1 MGDGGRAR
9 GKLRLADAVGMA
21 IGGMVGGGIFAV
33 LGEAVLLSGNA
44 AFISFGLAGVI
55 ALITGISLSLLT
67 INFGERSGS
76 LNFVRAAAGRKAEG
90 IVSWFLIV
98 GYIFTISL
106 YAYTFGAYGGR
117 LIGLDPSLN
126 GLLGAIVIGFFVIIN
141 FMGVRESGISED
153 ILVYT
158 KVGILI
164 LVSAV
169 GFLVINE
176 GEMLPVFEH
185 GIGGAIAA
193 ASLIFVAYEGF
204 ELLAFDYE
212 DIEDHRRN
220 LPRAVMISVVAVTL
234 IYMLVAFVT
243 TATVSDSVIQEH
255 SEIVLAYVAEPVLGR
270 IGFVLVLVAAVFST
284 ASAINATLFSSGRL
298 AKQAASDNQLP
309 KGLIARHMGGVPV
322 YFVLFIAICAMI
334 IQLAGSLDL
343 IASFSSL
350 VFLAVFSVVNLS
362 AYKHRQLDGWKLAL
376 PLLGFLACLGAI
388 IFLCFTMFQSDPS
401 SILLIG
407 ALALAVIAFRAI
419 FTRWHPS
426 FRSEVDRNTH

>member
-1 MGDGGRAR
+1 M
-9 GKLRLADAVGMA
+9 ADAVGMA

-33 LGEAVLLSGNA
+33 LGESVLLSGNA
-44 AFISFGLAGVI
+44 AFLSFGLAGVI

-67 INFGERSGS
+67 VNFGERSGS

-90 IVSWFLIV
+90 MVSWFLIV

-126 GLLGAIVIGFFVIIN
+126 GLLGAMVIGFFVIIN
-141 FMGVRESGISED
+141 FIGVRESGISED

-158 KVGILI
+158 KVGILL
-164 LVSAV
+164 LVTAV
-169 GFLVINE
+169 GFLVINVN
-176 GEMLPVFEH
+176 EMLPVFEH
-185 GIGGAIAA
+185 GIGGAIAGA
-193 ASLIFVAYEGF
+193 ALIFVAYEGF

-212 DIEDHRRN
+212 DIEDHKRN
-220 LPRAVMISVVAVTL
+220 LPRAVMISVITVTL

-243 TATVSDSVIQEH
+243 TATLSDSVIQEY

-284 ASAINATLFSSGRL
+284 ASAINATLFSSGRM
-298 AKQAASDNQLP
+298 AKQVASDNQLP
-309 KGLIARHMGGVPV
+309 KGLIAKHMGGVPV
-322 YFVLFIAICAMI
+322 YFILFIAICAMI

-376 PLLGFLACLGAI
+376 PLIGFVACFGAI
-388 IFLCFTMFQSDPS
+388 VFLCFSMYQSNPS
-401 SILLIG
+401 SIVLVGVLVF
-407 ALALAVIAFRAI
+407 VIIVFREI

-426 FRSEVDRNTH
+426 FQPDREGRNTH

>member
-1 MGDGGRAR
+1 M
-9 GKLRLADAVGMA
+9 ADAVGMA

-33 LGEAVLLSGNA
+33 LGESVLLSGNA
-44 AFISFGLAGVI
+44 AFLSFGLAGVI

-67 INFGERSGS
+67 VNFGERSGS
-76 LNFVRAAAGRKAEG
+76 LNFIRAAAGRKAEG

-126 GLLGAIVIGFFVIIN
+126 GLLGAMVIGAFVVIN
-141 FMGVRESGISED
+141 LIGVRESGISED

-158 KVGILI
+158 KVGILL
-164 LVSAV
+164 LVTVV
-169 GFLVINE
+169 GFLVINVN
-176 GEMLPVFEH
+176 EMLPVFEH
-185 GIGGAIAA
+185 GIGGAIAGA
-193 ASLIFVAYEGF
+193 ALIFVAYEGF

-212 DIEDHRRN
+212 DIEDHKRN
-220 LPRAVMISVVAVTL
+220 LPRAVVISVITVTV

-243 TATVSDSVIQEH
+243 TATVSDSVIQEY

-284 ASAINATLFSSGRL
+284 ASAINATLFSSGRM
-298 AKQAASDNQLP
+298 AKQVASDHQLP
-309 KGLIARHMGGVPV
+309 EGMVRREMGGVPV
-322 YFVLFIAICAMI
+322 NFVLFIAVSAMI
-334 IQLAGSLDL
+334 IQLTGSLDQ

-350 VFLAVFSVVNLS
+350 VFLFVFSVVNLS
-362 AYKHRQLDGWKLAL
+362 AYKHRQFDGWKIAL
-376 PLLGFLACLGAI
+376 PLLGFFACLGAI
-388 IFLCFTMFQSDPS
+388 VFLCLSMYQSDPS

-407 ALALAVIAFRAI
+407 VLALAVIVFRGI
-419 FTRWHPS
+419 FTRWYPS
-426 FRSEVDRNTH
+426 FQPDKDDMDTH